1 MKPKL
6 LLLSAILGTVMT
18 VFSDVISPSDD
29 PAENTAVIQS
39 ALDAA
44 AKEAVPGTVTLG
56 EGTFEINAQLMVTG
70 GVTLVGQGWENT
82 IIKQTTIGI
91 GDNANNGRC
100 ATVDD
105 GSTIKGLTLTGG
117 HIRKTWL
124 GGAGVLVKKGRVS
137 WCLITGNQLGDATWN
152 GVTVNNVIGGGIC
165 FSGGEGGVIDHSII
179 TENASYMNGG
189 GRSHGGGIGAYNV
202 SDSVLIDTC
211 LITRNSAPSG
221 YGGGFYLES
230 NTAVT
235 INNSTIIENSA
246 GIEGG
251 GVADRS
257 SSHKICARNNIIF
270 NNSAAS
276 EVPEVFGEFL
286 PESSNNF
293 IGIDP
298 LFVDPEN
305 ADYHLSSVSPC
316 IGAGVVYE
324 GLGSDLAG
332 VYFSDPPSIGCYEV
346 GDVVENPQFASASG
360 VTFFP
365 TMKVAFT
372 CATEGARIYYT
383 IDGSSPN
390 ESSELYTEPFEIS
403 STVTVKVR
411 AYADGKAASG
421 VVSASYTRRRPTPKL
436 KEFRKF
442 IEITLRRDLYSGEDP
457 VAGLPALV
465 KLSETTIPGFRYSQF
480 SLANGEDMMFV
491 DENEKPIPHE
501 VDTWNTKGESL
512 IWVKIPSTSAQ
523 TKIKMYYGY
532 GAISSEEP
540 HEVWS
545 DYVGV
550 WHLNDAIATEAQ
562 NSLGTYANSTSV
574 EGIDGNVAQHAVMN
588 ETGRFGKCFRVND
601 STDKQSGNFNYGGVW
616 VNDSGENSPVD
627 GGKNFTISGWFK
639 HGDFDYYWDHIFYKR
654 KKSNNTDSPN
664 NAFAIECNSQTDSP
678 SPMPRGSGSGG
689 NYATCSG
696 NLRDWAY
703 LTFVFDNQKC
713 FVYENG
719 KKSR

>member
-1 MKPKL
+1 MNCKFL
-6 LLLSAILGTVMT
+6 FLSALIGVAG
-18 VFSDVISPSDD
+18 VSFSDVITPAEDA
-29 PAENTAVIQS
+29 AENTAVIQA

-44 AKEAVPGTVTLG
+44 AREAVPGTVTIG

-70 GVTLVGQGWENT
+70 GVTLVGQGWDNT

-117 HIRKTWL
+117 HIRERWIN
-124 GGAGVLVKKGRVS
+124 GAGVLVKKGRVS
-137 WCLITGNQLGDATWN
+137 WCRITGNQLGDATWN
-152 GVTVNNVIGGGIC
+152 GVTVNNVVGGGVC

-202 SDSVLIDTC
+202 WGSVLIDTC
-211 LITRNSAPSG
+211 LIARNSAPSG
-221 YGGGFYLES
+221 YGGGLHFEI
-230 NTAVT
+230 NAAVT

-246 GIEGG
+246 GVGGG

-257 SSHKICARNNIIF
+257 SNYKICARNIIIY

-276 EVPEVFGEFL
+276 EAPEVFGQFL

-305 ADYHLSSVSPC
+305 ADYHLSSESPC
-316 IGAGVVYE
+316 IGAGAVYE
-324 GLGSDLAG
+324 GLGVDLAG
-332 VYFSDPPSIGCYEV
+332 VYFSDPPSVGCYEID
-346 GDVVENPQFASASG
+346 DVVDNPQFAVASDSI
-360 VTFFP
+360 FFP
-365 TMKVAFT
+365 TMNVALT

-383 IDGSSPN
+383 TDGSSPN
-390 ESSELYTEPFEIS
+390 ESSELYTGPFEIS

-421 VVSASYTRRRPTPKL
+421 VVSATYTRKRPTPKL

-442 IEITLRRDLYSGEDP
+442 IEITLRGNLHSGEEAI
-457 VAGLPALV
+457 AGLPALV
-465 KLSETTIPGFRYSQF
+465 KLSEATIPGFRYSQF

-491 DENEKPIPHE
+491 DENDKPISHE
-501 VDTWNTKGESL
+501 VDTWDTNGESL
-512 IWVKIPSTSAQ
+512 IWVKIPSTAVQ

-540 HEVWS
+540 HDVWS
-545 DYVGV
+545 EYVGV
-550 WHLNDAIATEAQ
+550 WHLNDATEAEVE
-562 NSLGTYANSTSV
+562 NSYGTYANSTV
-574 EGIDGNVAQHAVMN
+574 VKGINGNVAQHAKMN
-588 ETGRFGKCFRVND
+588 ESGRFGKSFRVND
-601 STDKQSGNFNYGGVW
+601 STGKQVGNFNCGGVW

-639 HGDFDYYWDHIFYKR
+639 HDNFNYYWDHIFYKR
-654 KKSNNTDSPN
+654 KASNNNSAPN
-664 NAFAIECNSQTDSP
+664 NAFAIECNS
-678 SPMPRGSGSGG
+678 
-689 NYATCSG
+689 
-696 NLRDWAY
+696 
-703 LTFVFDNQKC
+703 
-713 FVYENG
+713 
-719 KKSR
+719 